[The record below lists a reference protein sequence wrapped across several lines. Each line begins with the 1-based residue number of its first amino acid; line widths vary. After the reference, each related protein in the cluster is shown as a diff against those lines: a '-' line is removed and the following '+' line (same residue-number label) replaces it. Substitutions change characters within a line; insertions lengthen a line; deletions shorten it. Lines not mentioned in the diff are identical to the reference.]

1 MSEPSSAVEHWG
13 AATVPAS
20 SSRPTGLHR
29 AHSQPEPSIPLVVL
43 TPAIWQGER
52 ASSQFDEHG
61 EPPRARRIILVSN
74 EMVMEAAL
82 PRAPQMYGLAQAVA
96 RSVGLTVALAGLVSA
111 AYLAAV
117 WSARR
122 GVGGVAI
129 GAVSAASTAMLTQ
142 YNIRTRL
149 L

>member
-1 MSEPSSAVEHWG
+1 MGP
-13 AATVPAS
+13 
-20 SSRPTGLHR
+20 RR
-29 AHSQPEPSIPLVVL
+29 AHSQPEPGIPLVVL

-52 ASSQFDEHG
+52 ASSQFDEPA
-61 EPPRARRIILVSN
+61 EPPQPRPTILVSN

-96 RSVGLTVALAGLVSA
+96 RSVGLSVALAGLVSA

-117 WSARR
+117 WSAKR

-129 GAVSAASTAMLTQ
+129 GAVSDTIYPFLAYCSDIWRELAYRKL
-142 YNIRTRL
+142 
-149 L
+149 